1 MADIEPMP
9 RVDLYERPWKRITSP
24 GASSAPAKSDP
35 IITVC
40 APAASALTMS
50 PEYLI
55 PPSEMQGTPCRD
67 AARTQLSTAV
77 ICGTPTPA
85 TTRVVQIEP
94 GPMPTFTASAPASH
108 SAEAASPVQMLPP
121 MTCAVGKFFLAQLT
135 RSSTPCEWPCAVS
148 TTITSTPAA

>member
-1 MADIEPMP
+1 MAPSDPMP
-9 RVDLYERPWKRITSP
+9 RYDLYERPWYRITSP
-24 GASSAPAKSDP
+24 GASSVPANSDP

-40 APAASALTMS
+40 APAASAFTMS

-55 PPSEMQGTPCRD
+55 PPSEMQGTPCRP

-85 TTRVVQIEP
+85 TTRVVQIDP

-108 SAEAASPVQMLPP
+108 SALAAAPVAMLPP
-121 MTCAVGKFFLAQLT
+121 T
-135 RSSTPCEWPCAVS
+135 
-148 TTITSTPAA
+148 TSTPG